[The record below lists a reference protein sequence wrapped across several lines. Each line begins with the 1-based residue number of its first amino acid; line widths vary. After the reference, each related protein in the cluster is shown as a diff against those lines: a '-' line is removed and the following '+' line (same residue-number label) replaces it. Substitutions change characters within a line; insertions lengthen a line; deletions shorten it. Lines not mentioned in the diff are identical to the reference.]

1 MLTAQQRQ
9 QLAEY
14 LRHYCPEG
22 WRAVQ
27 QGRRATVL
35 PRLTAIDK
43 AAIYHYS
50 DDGYEALNRA
60 LHASGGHNST
70 LFGQGLAAALAKLP
84 AYVGSAFCGV
94 RLRPGQLMLYRA
106 SADAGEPVSWPAF
119 LSASQKATIA
129 YQYLH
134 ASQKNCLFVIQSR
147 TGRLIEE
154 VSKYGVEGQNEYEVL
169 FAPRTRFEVLE
180 VAIETGYT
188 RIVLD
193 EL

>member
-1 MLTAQQRQ
+1 MMTPQQRQ

-14 LRHYCPEG
+14 LRQYCPEG

-27 QGRRATVL
+27 EGRRATAL
-35 PRLTAIDK
+35 PRLTTIDK
-43 AAIYHYS
+43 TAIYHYS
-50 DDGYEALNRA
+50 NDGYEALNRQ
-60 LHASGGHNST
+60 LHASKGDNST
-70 LFGQGLAAALAKLP
+70 LFGQGLAVALAKLP
-84 AYVGSAFCGV
+84 AYVGLAFGGV
-94 RLRPGQLMLYRA
+94 QLRLAQLMFYRA

-129 YQYLH
+129 HQYLYSSH
-134 ASQKNCLFVIQSR
+134 KNCLFIIQSR

-154 VSKYGVEGQNEYEVL
+154 VSKYGIEGQNEYEIL

>member
-1 MLTAQQRQ
+1 MMTAQQRS

-14 LRHYCPEG
+14 LQHYCPQG

-27 QGRRATVL
+27 EGRRATAL
-35 PRLTAIDK
+35 PRLTTIDK

-50 DDGYEALNRA
+50 DDGYEALNRT
-60 LHASGGHNST
+60 LHASRGDNST

-84 AYVGSAFCGV
+84 AYVGLAFCGV
-94 RLRPGQLMLYRA
+94 QLRPSQLMFYRA
-106 SADAGEPVSWPAF
+106 SFDAGFPVRWPAF

-129 YQYLH
+129 HQYLH
-134 ASQKNCLFVIQSR
+134 SPQKNCLFVIQSR

-154 VSKYGVEGQNEYEVL
+154 VSKYGVDSQNEYEVL

-180 VAIETGYT
+180 VAAETGFT